1 MKKLVVLFSVLF
13 SIQLFAQVPDPSFN
27 PMTANGA
34 RHISY
39 YNGQWA
45 HILYWQNPTNLIYND
60 VYISQDSNLVIN
72 LDPSVKVLSGID
84 SSKVFSS
91 LSLEVLDVVDAH
103 TKYYWRVVEYD
114 SFGQTAGPVWYF
126 ISQGPYFSY
135 WEDYFYGDLSSYTIL
150 QMQGAVWNIS
160 NTNFAGGQ
168 TPELSFY
175 NSSLVSDTSYL
186 ILNSFFDLSSSLNA
200 IDFNYSLDWQSG
212 QYTIGL
218 AYSLDEGLTWL
229 PIWQQD
235 ITEDVSANQTFIIVP
250 NENFVKLALY
260 CIDTIPN
267 SAGYWY
273 IDNFLLNSPLSTP
286 SPPAQICANSDSES
300 QKVFLSWGPGS
311 TINPSWG
318 YVIQRKNGLPNSSTN
333 YYQIAWVGPNVFS
346 FEDSTVQLDN
356 MYTYRIQTREG
367 PGGGWRSNWSNE
379 ATAYVPEVVP
389 VELLSFTS
397 SVVDDDVTLNWATAT
412 ETNNSGFQIER
423 RETKKERSEEW
434 KIITF
439 VNGSGT
445 TTEPKSYSYKDEN
458 LSVGKYQYRLKQI
471 DFDGTFE
478 YSNIIEA
485 EILAPLKFS
494 LEQNYPNP
502 FNPSTSIQYAIA
514 SKQFVTL
521 KIFNSLGE
529 EITTLVNEEKPA
541 GNYTIEFNLES
552 SIKNLVSGV
561 YLYQLKAGDFVQTR
575 KMILLK

>member
-1 MKKLVVLFSVLF
+1 MKKLVFLFSFL
-13 SIQLFAQVPDPSFN
+13 ITMQLYAQAPDPPFN

-91 LSLEVLDVVDAH
+91 LSLEVLGVIDVH
-103 TKYYWRVVEYD
+103 TKYYWRVVEYN

-126 ISQGPYFSY
+126 ISQGPFFSY
-135 WEDYFYGDLSSYTIL
+135 WEDYFYGDLSNYTIL

-168 TPELSFY
+168 APELSFY
-175 NSSLVSDTSYL
+175 NSTLVSDTSYL

-200 IDFNYSLDWQSG
+200 IDLNYSLDWQSG

-218 AYSLDEGLTWL
+218 SYTLDEGLTWQ

-235 ITEDVSANQTFIIVP
+235 ITEDVPANQTFVIVP
-250 NENFVKLALY
+250 NENYVKLALY

-300 QKVFLSWGPGS
+300 QKVFLSWDPGS

-333 YYQIAWVGPNVFS
+333 YYQIAWVGPNVLY
-346 FEDSTVQLDN
+346 FEDSTIQLDN
-356 MYTYRIQTREG
+356 IYTYRIQVREG
-367 PGGGWRSNWSNE
+367 PGGSFRSNWSNE
-379 ATAYVPEVVP
+379 ATAYVPAVVP
-389 VELLSFTS
+389 VELLSFAS
-397 SVVDDDVTLNWATAT
+397 SVDDNGVTLNWTTAT
-412 ETNNSGFQIER
+412 ETNNSGFNIER
-423 RETKKERSEEW
+423 KQVHSLQSTVGNQEW
-434 KIITF
+434 NTISF
-439 VNGSGT
+439 VNGNGT
-445 TTEPKSYSYKDEN
+445 TTEPQTYFYIDEN
-458 LSVGKYQYRLKQI
+458 LSSGTYQYRLKQI

-478 YSNIIEA
+478 YSMTIEV
-485 EILAPLKFS
+485 EINPPAKFS
-494 LEQNYPNP
+494 LAQNYPNP
-502 FNPSTSIQYAIA
+502 FNPTTKISWQSPVNSHQ
-514 SKQFVTL
+514 TL
-521 KIFNSLGE
+521 KIYDVLGNE
-529 EITTLVNEEKPA
+529 VAILVNEYRMA
-541 GNYTIEFNLES
+541 GKFEAEFNASNLS
-552 SIKNLVSGV
+552 SGIYYYKIT
-561 YLYQLKAGDFVQTR
+561 AEEFVQTR